1 MLSVQK
7 EYLLLPWLEITEAS
21 SFLLPL
27 YFHAPQNSICI
38 QIYRFNQHGE
48 KEDELTWTVTGCPD
62 EVGMFALYSAVAQ

>member
-48 KEDELTWTVTGCPD
+48 KEDELT
-62 EVGMFALYSAVAQ
+62 